1 MVGVNEIVLTPWYKS
16 VPPYVIY
23 FNVERKTITKVGI
36 RGMEA
41 FRGSNNMNFSDEEE
55 GENLKTVKDGI
66 RSGSDNDQDERI
78 YFEEQNDSCSSNDD
92 GTEMEFCLNAL
103 YIYYSLS
110 TNSMVY
116 ILLVTNCAT
125 CR

>member
-1 MVGVNEIVLTPWYKS
+1 MMSEAD
-16 VPPYVIY
+16 PYACRHV
-23 FNVERKTITKVGI
+23 
-36 RGMEA
+36 
-41 FRGSNNMNFSDEEE
+41 GSNNMNCSDEEE

-66 RSGSDNDQDERI
+66 RSGSDDDQDERI
-78 YFEEQNDSCSSNDD
+78 QFEEQNDHSCSSNDD
-92 GTEMEFCLNAL
+92 GTEMEFVLFVRERNSLVLYGLGKCLNAL